1 MTLLLG
7 LDLETSQLEAKDG
20 KILEIGYVLKRVGEP
35 RPWLLRS
42 EFIYQSSWGND
53 FIPKEASL
61 INGIHPDHC
70 KRFGRPLATVAKEIN
85 SLIKTH
91 KVDYI
96 VTHNGVSFDMPFLLH
111 HITDLSVDC
120 WEDIKATPVLDT
132 ILHVEYPAHI
142 KARTLSHLAADH
154 GFLNPFPH
162 SALSD
167 VLTTMILLEKYD
179 IKKVIANAKEKRAI
193 YKADVGYENREKAK
207 ALGFRWEECGGK
219 KFPKSWVKML
229 RESELEDHVARLG
242 FSITKME

>member
-7 LDLETSQLEAKDG
+7 LDLETSDLSPEKG
-20 KILEIGYVLKRVGEP
+20 KILEVGYVLKRVGEP

-42 EFIYQSSWGND
+42 EFIYQKSWGDD

-61 INGIHPDHC
+61 VNGIMPDHC
-70 KRFGRPLATVAKEIN
+70 VRFGRPLGSVAKEIN
-85 SLIKTH
+85 FLIKTH

-96 VTHNGVSFDMPFLLH
+96 VTHNGVSFDMPYLLH
-111 HITDLSVDC
+111 HITDLAVDC

-132 ILHVEYPAHI
+132 LLHIEYP
-142 KARTLSHLAADH
+142 KSVKTRTLNHLSADH

-167 VLTTMILLEKYD
+167 VLSTLILLEKYD
-179 IKKVIANAKEKRAI
+179 INKVIANSKEKRSI
-193 YKADVGYENREKAK
+193 YRADVGYADRERAK
-207 ALGFRWEECGGK
+207 ALGFRWEECAGK

-229 RESELEDHVARLG
+229 RESELEDHVAKLG